1 MKLWENKK
9 CKEIEEDSNY
19 SDAIQDAKKVCEKLQ
34 IPHYTLNCETE
45 FQKYVVDNFIN
56 CYANCQ
62 TPNPCIECNKY
73 LKFGVFYKKALELAN
88 EKIIAAR
95 SVKEQ
100 KMDQM
105 EMSFEELVKQ
115 RDFARKGKRG
125 ASCPKESKIR
135 KRTSGVISLPKRRL
149 TADC

>member
-9 CKEIEEDSNY
+9 CKEIEEDCNY

-45 FQKYVVDNFIN
+45 FQKHVVDNFIN

-73 LKFGVFYKKALELAN
+73 LKFGVFYQKALELGCSYISTGHYAKVEYS
-88 EKIIAAR
+88 EKFKSYVLKKAD
-95 SVKEQ
+95 SEQ
-100 KMDQM
+100 KDQTYFLYSIHNS
-105 EMSFEELVKQ
+105 SF
-115 RDFARKGKRG
+115 
-125 ASCPKESKIR
+125 
-135 KRTSGVISLPKRRL
+135 
-149 TADC
+149 